1 MNLLRA
7 AGVVATAI
15 ALLLG
20 AEAAAGRQVVEGAS
34 AGRGGRAAL
43 EIPLVVASTHVHET
57 SGRIEREIHAAVL
70 AKDEAAV
77 RDAHIERALI
87 LARQLAND
95 APDDADAHYWLG
107 VALGLRT
114 EYSGAFSKLT
124 SGKACYE
131 ATARALELDPDHA
144 GAHELLGRIHAGV
157 MRLPWLVRKLGGS
170 LGMNDAL
177 GQASWESAEEHF
189 VRAAELDPRAISPR
203 LELGKLLDDR
213 ERPEEAR
220 AWLQRALEISPDGD
234 LDAFMQSEASELL
247 GGSGV

>member
-1 MNLLRA
+1 MHHLRA

-20 AEAAAGRQVVEGAS
+20 AEGAAARQVEGSS

-70 AKDEAAV
+70 AKEEAPV

-87 LARQLAND
+87 LARQLVND
-95 APDDADAHYWLG
+95 APDAADAHYWLG

-170 LGMNDAL
+170 LGMNEAL
-177 GQASWESAEEHF
+177 DQASWDSAEEHF
-189 VRAAELDPRAISPR
+189 VRSTELDPRAISPR
-203 LELGKLLDDR
+203 LELGKLLADR
-213 ERPEEAR
+213 ERPDEAR
-220 AWLQRALEISPDGD
+220 AWLERALKIAPDGE
-234 LDAFMQSEASELL
+234 LDAPMQEEASALL
-247 GGSGV
+247 GGSGA